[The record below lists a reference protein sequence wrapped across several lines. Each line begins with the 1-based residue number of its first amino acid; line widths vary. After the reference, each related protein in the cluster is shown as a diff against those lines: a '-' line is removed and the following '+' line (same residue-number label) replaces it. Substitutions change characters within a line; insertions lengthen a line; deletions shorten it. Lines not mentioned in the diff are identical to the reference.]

1 MLLLNAVVNK
11 LSETFKAHQNSNGV
25 SFTCFNPLELFYHFS
40 LLKNDGFILLYLV
53 ENQIHG
59 ECLASIRDIIKY

>member
-1 MLLLNAVVNK
+1 MLLLDVVVNK
-11 LSETFKAHQNSNGV
+11 LSETFKAHQNSNVV
-25 SFTCFNPLELFYHFS
+25 SFAYFNPLALSYHFS

-59 ECLASIRDIIKY
+59 ECVASIRDIIKY

>member
-1 MLLLNAVVNK
+1 MLLLDVVVNK
-11 LSETFKAHQNSNGV
+11 LSKTFKAHQNSNVV
-25 SFTCFNPLELFYHFS
+25 SFAYFNPLALSYHFS

-59 ECLASIRDIIKY
+59 ERLASIRDIIKY